1 MNNKA
6 LKCINIL
13 LLLLGLSAPNLV
25 VAAKV
30 VEVLS
35 SDPGSA
41 PPDTN
46 LNVTIGGKG
55 FDRTAK
61 VHFLKTT
68 TEDLGDITVETITV
82 LDSSAIIANI
92 TVSTNAA
99 LDQQYDIAVTQ
110 SRGRG
115 GKGTTLFKVQSSNK
129 PPDNAVKC
137 YVEDTEDTDGTV
149 PSTVMGDG
157 IRLYTDGLDIVNC
170 GIGDVVK
177 DNLSP
182 IRFRTLQGGSI
193 ANAIRFL
200 DLDFSGKCT
209 DVEAGGCAALPDNF
223 FYSSLLDTTQLNT
236 RAISSDFE
244 GHIYEMPP
252 GGPVMTGPI
261 GIDVQGYVERYAI
274 QMRGVPEAQHSTL
287 CLNIEDFDL
296 VAEGDR
302 YYGINIYAWNDGDL
316 DQYPDGYTISTGVI
330 SNDELDTA
338 SGLPTV
344 TASSGP
350 VKKALVC
357 SNIGPNGEPCSK
369 RKQRNALCHTLGIV
383 DMHFTM
389 HVVLP

>member
-1 MNNKA
+1 MNNKT
-6 LKCINIL
+6 LKCISIL
-13 LLLLGLSAPNLV
+13 LLLLGLSAPHLV

-35 SDPGSA
+35 ADPGSA
-41 PPDTN
+41 TPSTN

-61 VHFLKTT
+61 VKFLKTA
-68 TEDLGDITVETITV
+68 TEDPGGITVETITV
-82 LDSSAIIANI
+82 LGSSEIIANI
-92 TVSTNAA
+92 TVSASAA
-99 LDQQYDIAVTQ
+99 LDQEYDIAVTQ

-129 PPDNAVKC
+129 PPDNATKC
-137 YVEDTEDTDGTV
+137 YVEDSEDTDDTV
-149 PSTVMGDG
+149 PSTIMGDG

-200 DLDFSGKCT
+200 NLDFTGKCT
-209 DVEAGGCAALPDNF
+209 DVEAGGCAALPENF
-223 FYSSLLDTTQLNT
+223 FEPSLLDTAQLNT
-236 RAISSDFE
+236 RAITETFE
-244 GHIYEMPP
+244 DHIYEMPA

-296 VAEGDR
+296 VANSDP
-302 YYGINIYAWNDGDL
+302 YYGINIYAWNDRDE

-330 SNDELDTA
+330 SNDELETD

-344 TASSGP
+344 TASSSP
-350 VKKALVC
+350 VKRALVC
-357 SNIGPNGEPCSK
+357 SNIGPNGEPCNK